1 MKASRFILFAIL
13 ASLITFS
20 SYAGPDE
27 NPGSPA
33 EWTYMGKV
41 FGVTKIKLNNKLDDV
56 TRDGSFGLLYSNFDG
71 ENMVYKLYVP
81 ADGKTYTA
89 HRVGDG
95 KRSVNYRRGGI
106 DVPGLSEM
114 YTHCAGSYYFN
125 TTDARK

>member
-20 SYAGPDE
+20 SYASPDD
-27 NPGSPA
+27 NPNTPT
-33 EWTYMGKV
+33 EWTFMGKV
-41 FGVTKIKLNNKLDDV
+41 FGVTEIKLNNSLDDV
-56 TRDGSFGLLYSNFDG
+56 TTDGSFGMLYSNFDG

-81 ADGKTYTA
+81 ADGKAYTA

-95 KRSVNYRRGGI
+95 KRNVNYRRGGI

-125 TTDARK
+125 PTDARK